1 MLTMSPQTNRSEGGF
16 TLVELLVVMMLL
28 GVVGGVVT
36 SAIISSMNS
45 ASRST
50 ARIMATHELEIALQR
65 VGRDLRGADPLF
77 ISDERRYGEHVGAR
91 FLRNRHMV
99 VVSFELRDGE
109 QQELV
114 QETTTY
120 DLDEIIDGG
129 TPTVVE
135 TQHTLV
141 TTVDN
146 GDEPVFRYYDRAG
159 DELTCDPATEGGS
172 YCDGV
177 YASAKRIGIHVVRD
191 VAGQTPVRADT
202 QVSVRNTRYQQD
214 G

>member
-1 MLTMSPQTNRSEGGF
+1 MLSPVRSREGESGF
-16 TLVELLVVMMLL
+16 TLVELLVVMVLL

-50 ARIMATHELEIALQR
+50 ARITATHELEVALQR
-65 VGRDLRGADPLF
+65 VARDLRAADPLY

-91 FLRNRHMV
+91 FLRNRHMY
-99 VVSFELRDGE
+99 VVSFELVDDDG

-120 DLDEIIDGG
+120 DLDEIAEGEDVDII
-129 TPTVVE
+129 E
-135 TQHTLV
+135 SRHTLV

-159 DELTCDPATEGGS
+159 GELVCDPATEGDG

-177 YASAKRIGIHVVRD
+177 YASAKKIGIHLVRD
-191 VAGQTPVRADT
+191 IAGQTPVRAHT
-202 QVSVRNTRYQQD
+202 LVSVRNTRYHQD